1 MFVQDYLKSPSPPGQ
16 RNHDLYVA
24 VRNALEQGW
33 TEYEI
38 NDAVASKARMDGLS
52 DFEIQ
57 NTIRSAMAR
66 PVEMKPALN
75 WNSKI
80 GGKSAD
86 VFLAWNDTIN
96 DEVVRMITNVPQP
109 RATYRHDDL
118 AEFLSIL
125 FEPSDVVAYNVSFTK
140 DRDGVCKPSGRG
152 VFVRSVQDIL
162 NELDGKDAVSVMG
175 TKPECGG
182 WIRLNPMDG
191 KGIHDKNVVEYRYAL
206 VESDN
211 ETIDTQ
217 WEVIKRLKL
226 PCATVVHSGGKSLH
240 AAVRI
245 DAGHDINEYT
255 KRVAKLYEVLEANGL
270 KIDTQNKN
278 PSRLSRMPGVTRND
292 NAQYLVARNIGLPSW
307 GDWARFIEAE
317 TDDIPIPESYAV
329 VALDPPKLSKEIIA
343 GVLRRGHKLL
353 LGGPSKAG
361 KSYALIALAAAVCGG
376 GEWLGHPCI
385 KGSVLYINLE
395 IDRASFINRI
405 GKVEEKKPFDRD
417 RLTIWNLRGKIM
429 SLAALSKRLGDI
441 TKSKHFDMIILD
453 PIYKVNVGDENS
465 ARDMT
470 LFCNTIEA
478 IANSS
483 GAAVCFAHH
492 FSKGQQGAKSSIDR
506 ASGSGVFGRD
516 PDAIGTLTELET
528 TDGEDKNKYLLEW
541 TLREFKSPSATTWEF
556 IHPVHVRNDILKV
569 RKAAGS
575 GGRPKDLFPEQ
586 IIEAIQANHTNN
598 LKSIIRI
605 LDKSESTIRRVIKE
619 SFNLSIVGGEIL
631 IDKSMSEG
639 F

>member
-24 VRNALEQGW
+24 VRDALQQGW

-38 NDAVASKARMDGLS
+38 RDAIASKAMRDGLS
-52 DFEIQ
+52 DFEIN

-66 PVEMKPALN
+66 PVEIKPALN

-80 GGKSAD
+80 GGKSSD
-86 VFLAWNDTIN
+86 IFLAWNDTIN
-96 DEVVRMITNVPQP
+96 DEVAQITNVPQP
-109 RATYRHDDL
+109 RPTWERDDL
-118 AEFLSIL
+118 VDFLSTL
-125 FEPSDVVAYNVSFTK
+125 FEPSDIIAYNVQFTK
-140 DRDGVCKPSGRG
+140 DTKDGSCKPSGRG
-152 VFVRSVQDIL
+152 VFVRNVQDIL
-162 NELDGKDAVSVMG
+162 NELDGHTAASTMG
-175 TKPECGG
+175 AKPQCGG

-191 KGIHDKNVVEYRYAL
+191 KGIHDKNVVEFRYAL

-211 ETIDTQ
+211 ESIDTQ
-217 WEVIKRLKL
+217 WETIKRLKL

-278 PSRLSRMPGVTRND
+278 PSRLSRMPGVARNG
-292 NAQYLVARNIGLPSW
+292 NPQYLVARNIGLPSW
-307 GDWARFIEAE
+307 GDWVKFIEHE
-317 TDDIPIPESYAV
+317 TDDIPLPESYAV
-329 VALDPPKLSKEIIA
+329 VAQNPPELSKEIIE
-343 GVLRRGHKLL
+343 GILRRGHKLL

-376 GEWLGHPCI
+376 SEWFGHRCI

-395 IDRASFINRI
+395 IDRASFIQRI
-405 GKVEEKKPFDRD
+405 SKVEEKKPFDRD

-429 SLAALSKRLGDI
+429 SLAALSKRLSDI
-441 TKSKHFDMIILD
+441 TKSKRFDMIILD

-528 TDGEDKNKYLLEW
+528 AEHEKKNKYLLEW
-541 TLREFKSPSATTWEF
+541 TLREFITPEPTAWRFEHPIHIYSPESE
-556 IHPVHVRNDILKV
+556 D
-569 RKAAGS
+569 RKAVGS
-575 GGRPKDLFPEQ
+575 GGRKQEVFAEE
-586 IIEAIQANHTNN
+586 IIFVIENHKTNN
-598 LKSIIRI
+598 IKTIAKLLNKCDRTIRNIANKSTVLEVKNNEVFIIR
-605 LDKSESTIRRVIKE
+605 
-619 SFNLSIVGGEIL
+619 
-631 IDKSMSEG
+631 
-639 F
+639 

>member
-24 VRNALEQGW
+24 VRDALQQGW

-38 NDAVASKARMDGLS
+38 NDAIASKARMDGLS

-57 NTIRSAMAR
+57 NTIRSAMSR
-66 PVEMKPALN
+66 PVEMKPAMT
-75 WNSKI
+75 WTSKI
-80 GGKSAD
+80 GGKAD
-86 VFLAWNDTIN
+86 IFLAWNDTIN
-96 DEVVRMITNVPQP
+96 DEVPRITNVPQP
-109 RATYRHDDL
+109 RPTWERDDL
-118 AEFLSIL
+118 VDFLSIL
-125 FEPSDVVAYNVSFTK
+125 FEPSDVIAYNVSFTQDK
-140 DRDGVCKPSGRG
+140 DGACKPSGRG
-152 VFVRSVQDIL
+152 VFVRNVQDIL
-162 NELDGKDAVSVMG
+162 NELDGQTAAVCMG

-211 ETIDTQ
+211 ESIDTQ
-217 WEVIKRLKL
+217 WDVIKRLKL

-278 PSRLSRMPGVTRND
+278 PSRLSRMPGVTRNG
-292 NAQYLVARNIGLPSW
+292 NPQYLVARNIGLPSW
-307 GDWARFIEAE
+307 GDWVKFIEAE
-317 TDDIPIPESYAV
+317 NDDIPIPESYAV
-329 VALDPPKLSKEIIA
+329 VALDPPDLSKEIIS
-343 GVLRRGHKLL
+343 GILRRGHKLL
-353 LGGPSKAG
+353 LCGPSKAG
-361 KSYALIALAAAVCGG
+361 KSYALIQLAVSVCTG
-376 GEWLGHPCI
+376 GEWFGKRCVE
-385 KGSVLYINLE
+385 GSVLYINLE
-395 IDRASFINRI
+395 IDRASFIHRI
-405 GKVEEKKPFDRD
+405 KHVEEKIKMTEQQRS

-528 TDGEDKNKYLLEW
+528 AEHEKKNKYLLEW
-541 TLREFKSPSATTWEF
+541 TLREFITPEPTAWRFEHPIHIYSPESE
-556 IHPVHVRNDILKV
+556 D
-569 RKAAGS
+569 RKAVGS
-575 GGRPKDLFPEQ
+575 GGRKQEVFAEE
-586 IIEAIQANHTNN
+586 IIFVIENHKTNN
-598 LKSIIRI
+598 IKTIAELLNKCDRTIRNIANKSTVLEVKNNEVFIIR
-605 LDKSESTIRRVIKE
+605 
-619 SFNLSIVGGEIL
+619 
-631 IDKSMSEG
+631 
-639 F
+639 